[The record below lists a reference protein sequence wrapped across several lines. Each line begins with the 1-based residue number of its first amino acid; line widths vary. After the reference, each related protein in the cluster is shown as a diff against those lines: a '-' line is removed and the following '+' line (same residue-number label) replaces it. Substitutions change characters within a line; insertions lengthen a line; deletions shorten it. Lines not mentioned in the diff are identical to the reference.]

1 MTTVAT
7 SEHAEQRP
15 RPEPAPVDPAKL
27 QAFLG
32 QVVADFGAVVGAAAA
47 AIGDELGLYKAMAD
61 GEPLTPASLAK
72 RSGTDERYVREWL
85 LTQAAGGYVVYDSA
99 TATYVLPPEQAL
111 ALTKEDSPAYVAG
124 GFKLLLAAAKAAP
137 RVAHAFH
144 NGGGVTWETHD
155 ADLFD
160 GTERFFRPGYAANL
174 VSSWIP
180 ALDGI
185 QAKLETGATVA
196 DIGCGHGEAT
206 ILMAQAFPRS
216 RFFGFDTHPRSI
228 QRARRAAAD
237 AGVADRVVFEVAD
250 AAAFPGDRYDL
261 VAYFDAFHDLGDPL
275 TAAQHA
281 YERLA
286 ADGTLL
292 LVEPAAGETIEGNLN
307 PLGRLFAGGSLLIC
321 VPHALAT
328 GHMAL
333 GNQATEGQ
341 LRELLATAG
350 FSRLRRAAETPFNR
364 VFEVLR

>member
-1 MTTVAT
+1 MTIAT
-7 SEHAEQRP
+7 SEQAEQRP

-32 QVVADFGAVVGAAAA
+32 LVVGDFGAIVGAAAA

-61 GEPLTPASLAK
+61 GEPLTPASLAE
-72 RSGTDERYVREWL
+72 RTGTDERYVREWL
-85 LTQAAGGYVVYDSA
+85 LNQAAGGYVAYDTA

-111 ALTKEDSPAYVAG
+111 ALTNEDSPAYVAG
-124 GFKLLLAAAKAAP
+124 GFRLLLAAAKAAP
-137 RVAHAFH
+137 RVAQAFQK
-144 NGGGVTWETHD
+144 GGGLTWETHD

-206 ILMAQAFPRS
+206 ILMAQAFPLA
-216 RFFGFDTHPRSI
+216 RFFGFDTHTRSI
-228 QRARRAAAD
+228 ERARRAAAE

-250 AAAFPGDRYDL
+250 AAAFPGSNYDL

-275 TAAQHA
+275 TAARHA

-292 LVEPAAGETIEGNLN
+292 LVEPAAAETTEGNFN

-328 GHMAL
+328 GQTAL
-333 GNQATEGQ
+333 GNQATERQ

-350 FSRLRRAAETPFNR
+350 FTRLRRAAETPFNR
-364 VFEVLR
+364 VFEVRR